1 MPKSVVE
8 LLVCWQGQF
17 GRHRNGHIWMIIPHC
32 RMWCIWRERNSKSFE
47 DTEHFMPDLKFFFF
61 RTLLDWL
68 TALRNLSF
76 FSIVDLLDL
85 CNFCNWLFH
94 PGIIPVYLG
103 DSWYIYFYYLSKRK
117 KKTSNHIQDSLKILS
132 RTLVKCWIPKDSTSK
147 QENLDLLRSYCTLFF
162 LIPVVYIFYFAFHHM
177 TQFHLPSLF
186 GCSVLLRQI

>member
-17 GRHRNGHIWMIIPHC
+17 GRHRNGHIWTIIPHC
-32 RMWCIWRERNSKSFE
+32 RMWCIWRERNRRSFE

-61 RTLLDWL
+61 WTLLDWL

-117 KKTSNHIQDSLKILS
+117 KKKHQTIFKTPSKSCQEPSLSAEFLKILPQN
-132 RTLVKCWIPKDSTSK
+132 RKIWI
-147 QENLDLLRSYCTLFF
+147 FF
-162 LIPVVYIFYFAFHHM
+162 VHI
-177 TQFHLPSLF
+177 
-186 GCSVLLRQI
+186 VLCFSWYQ